1 MYGLLRIIICVLL
14 FGVFIS
20 SCSKSDMDNSL
31 PNVSPATGSINILVN
46 LCDFLLDPLCQS
58 ATPLPAVNVFL
69 FNDIL
74 GQDENKI
81 LREGSTNSEGRIIFD
96 NLEPKTY
103 YVTSSHE
110 SEIIKDTL
118 TITQNTAVSYLEIL
132 YLK

>member
-1 MYGLLRIIICVLL
+1 
-14 FGVFIS
+14 
-20 SCSKSDMDNSL
+20 MDNSL